1 MHKHTINT
9 EIALTH
15 LFRATELSPSLRP
28 PSTVPATMATNNT
41 HNSATFQPMLD
52 TNTNSTQMKLKL
64 GSSALIVHLLKSL
77 VVLILPSHTLSPNYN
92 KPAASTLT
100 NNDIVKYVDNCLTYA
115 HTSPPSY
122 HHHHPAHAHC
132 THTPNA
138 RTSLLSIDSFYTTTT
153 ASFASFAFVSASS
166 SSSSSTAFIIPPLS
180 SSSSTTSAGNLLS
193 FNVNA
198 HHLDDSRVYRR
209 LLVQLEETERRFDD
223 FWSTHLTRLKQCLD
237 LRRFEQD
244 FRELQ
249 VSRPPFFFLILAP
262 IEILSFRFRN

>member
-1 MHKHTINT
+1 
-9 EIALTH
+9 
-15 LFRATELSPSLRP
+15 
-28 PSTVPATMATNNT
+28 
-41 HNSATFQPMLD
+41 
-52 TNTNSTQMKLKL
+52 MKLKL
-64 GSSALIVHLLKSL
+64 GSTALIVHLLKSL
-77 VVLILPSHTLSPNYN
+77 VVLILPSHTPSTHNN
-92 KPAASTLT
+92 KPAAALT
-100 NNDIVKYVDNCLTYA
+100 NNETVEYVDSRLTHA
-115 HTSPPSY
+115 HTSPPSNH
-122 HHHHPAHAHC
+122 HHHHPAHAHAQC

-166 SSSSSTAFIIPPLS
+166 SSSSSTAYLTPPLS
-180 SSSSTTSAGNLLS
+180 SSSASAGNLFS

-249 VSRPPFFFLILAP
+249 VSAPLVQLANLYCLLIENALVSVP
-262 IEILSFRFRN
+262 I